1 MTLKPMI
8 IITTYYCVTC
18 NTYSA

>member
-1 MTLKPMI
+1 MTLKPKI